1 MRPTGKIPPP
11 RVEHL
16 RTMMRT
22 HKGAV
27 DACIVGCGAAGA
39 VLAKELAEGGWSV
52 VVLEAGDW
60 LDSREDFVNDELSML
75 GLLDWDDLRL
85 VDGDDPLKTGRV
97 NTGRAVG
104 GTTVHN
110 TAVAVRLRPDDFRVH
125 SRDGVAVD
133 WPFGYDELAPYYA
146 EVERT
151 LPVSGPRRSAYP
163 SGAPYPHGELPWS
176 AKDDVLSRGF
186 DELGLHVEMTPHAIA
201 TRNMNGR
208 SACMYYGF
216 CMDGCKS
223 DAKGGTHVSYV
234 PSAVAAGAEI
244 RPNCFV
250 TRIESERGRVTG
262 VTYLEGGEERFQA
275 AARVF
280 ICGYAI
286 ETPRLLLNSDNLA
299 NSSDQ
304 VGRNLMVHSGPI
316 VYGRFEQPLDSFI
329 TPPVGVMTMD
339 TYASDPKR
347 GFVRGF
353 WMNTYC
359 QFPINFAQSLV
370 GSNPDLW
377 GRELMEVLD
386 EYAQWGMLA
395 TLGEVLP
402 NAENRVTLADER
414 DDNGVPVARLTFS
427 YGDNDRAIVKAERE
441 LAEQVMETA
450 GATRILTSDGTH
462 HLLGTCRMGTD
473 PATSVVGPDCRSHDV
488 PNLWICDGSVFPTG
502 GAVNPSLT
510 IEAIATRTARLA
522 LAGAD
527 QERRAA

>member
-1 MRPTGKIPPP
+1 MM
-11 RVEHL
+11 L
-16 RTMMRT
+16 RHEGR
-22 HKGAV
+22 V
-27 DACIVGCGAAGA
+27 DACIVGSGAAGA
-39 VLAKELAEGGWSV
+39 VLAKELAEGGLSV

-60 LDSREDFVNDELSML
+60 LDSRHDMVNDELSML
-75 GLLDWDDLRL
+75 GPLDWDDLRI
-85 VDGDDPLKTGRV
+85 VDGDDPIRTGRV

-104 GTTVHN
+104 GTTVHY
-110 TAVAVRLRPDDFRVH
+110 TAVAVRLRPDDFRVA
-125 SRDGVAVD
+125 STDGVAVD

-176 AKDDVLSRGF
+176 AKDTVIARGLI
-186 DELGLHVEMTPHAIA
+186 ELGLHVEMTPHAIA
-201 TRNMNGR
+201 TGNIDGR

-216 CMDGCKS
+216 CVDGCKS

-234 PSAVAAGAEI
+234 PKAVAAGAEI
-244 RPNCFV
+244 RPNCFA
-250 TRIESERGRVTG
+250 TRVETENGHAVG
-262 VTYLEGGEERFQA
+262 VTYLEEGEQRFQP

-280 ICGYAI
+280 VCCYAI

-316 VYGRFEQPLDSFI
+316 VYGRFDRPLDSFV

-339 TYASDPKR
+339 PYDSDASR
-347 GFVRGF
+347 GFARGF
-353 WMNTYC
+353 WMQTYC
-359 QFPINFAQSLV
+359 QFPINFAQALV

-377 GRELMEVLD
+377 GAELMAVLD
-386 EYAQWGMLA
+386 EYAHWGLLA

-402 NAENRVTLADER
+402 NPENRVRLADER
-414 DDNGVPVARLTFS
+414 DEHGVPVAHVTFS
-427 YGDNDRAIVKAERE
+427 YSDNDRAIVEAERE
-441 LAEQVMETA
+441 LAERAMEAA
-450 GATRILTSDGTH
+450 GATRLLVSDGTH

-473 PATSVVGPDCRSHDV
+473 PATSVVAPDCRSHDIS
-488 PNLWICDGSVFPTG
+488 NLWICDGSVFPTG

-510 IEAIATRTARLA
+510 IEAIATRTARLV
-522 LAGAD
+522 L
-527 QERRAA
+527 ERSA

>member
-1 MRPTGKIPPP
+1 MKPPPP
-11 RVEHL
+11 RVTRL
-16 RTMMRT
+16 REIMRR
-22 HKGAV
+22 HDGEV

-39 VLAKELAEGGWSV
+39 VLARHLAEGGWRV
-52 VVLEAGDW
+52 VVLEAGQW
-60 LDSREDFVNDELSML
+60 LDSRDDFVNDELSML
-75 GLLDWDDLRL
+75 GPLDWDDLRI

-104 GTTVHN
+104 GTTVHY
-110 TAVAVRLRPDDFRVH
+110 TAVAARMHPDDFRVR
-125 SRDGVAVD
+125 STDGVAVD

-146 EVERT
+146 DVERT

-163 SGAPYPHGELPWS
+163 SGAPYAHGELPWS
-176 AKDDVLSRGF
+176 AKDEVIARGL
-186 DELGLHVEMTPHAIA
+186 DAMSLHIEMTPHAIA
-201 TRNMNGR
+201 TGNINGR

-234 PSAVAAGAEI
+234 PAAVAAGAEI
-244 RPNCFV
+244 RPNCFA
-250 TRIESERGRVTG
+250 TGIESAGRRVAG
-262 VTYLEGGEERFQA
+262 VTYLEDGVERFQP

-280 ICGYAI
+280 VSGYAI
-286 ETPRLLLNSDNLA
+286 ETPRLLLNSGNLA

-316 VYGRFEQPLDSFI
+316 VYGRFDQPLDSFV

-339 TYASDPKR
+339 TYPSNASR

-359 QFPINFAQSLV
+359 QFPINFAQSLT

-377 GRELMEVLD
+377 GRELMDVLD
-386 EYAQWGMLA
+386 EYANWGLLA

-402 NAENRVTLADER
+402 NPDNRVTLADEV
-414 DDNGVPVARLTFS
+414 DANGVPVARVTFS
-427 YGDNDRAIVKAERE
+427 YGENDRAIIEEEQAV
-441 LAEQVMETA
+441 AEQVMDAA

-462 HLLGTCRMGTD
+462 HLLGTCRMGMD
-473 PATSVVGPDCRSHDV
+473 PETSVVRPDCRSHDV
-488 PNLWICDGSVFPTG
+488 ENLWVCDGSVFPTG

-510 IEAIATRTARLA
+510 IQAIATRTARLA
-522 LAGAD
+522 LAGAGE
-527 QERRAA
+527 QRRAA